1 MKALRVWDPQP
12 VPLSSGKT
20 PVDGKF
26 VFAPKLDAQGKVAR
40 YRARFVA
47 RGFTQ
52 RAGSDYTETFSS
64 VVKWATIRMVAALA
78 AVNDWEIHV
87 VDVKT
92 AFLRAPL
99 EEEVY
104 LRQPPELSDGT
115 DRVLRLRQA
124 LYGLKQ
130 SPRAWEQELG
140 KFLVGQGFKRCVSDR
155 ALYVKAVPGGVV
167 IVPVYVD
174 DLMVTGTP
182 PAAVEGFKAEL
193 RKAYE
198 TQDLGPIS
206 TYLGVQVGRDRGKKT
221 LTLGLPKYISNLE
234 TRFQELLDTTTV
246 RGSASPMVPDV
257 MKLLKQPQEV
267 REPKQ
272 AAPVSK
278 ELYMSLLGSLMFASI
293 TCRPDLAF
301 SVSLLSRWGTDP
313 KQLHLD
319 ALTRVLKYLVK
330 TKGAV
335 LTYTGK
341 GATMQP
347 CVYTDSDW
355 GPEDDGLSRAGWTA
369 KLAGGCI
376 SWYSKKLQLTATSS
390 TEAEYKALS
399 MAPRRRCG

>member
-1 MKALRVWDPQP
+1 
-12 VPLSSGKT
+12 
-20 PVDGKF
+20 
-26 VFAPKLDAQGKVAR
+26 
-40 YRARFVA
+40 
-47 RGFTQ
+47 
-52 RAGSDYTETFSS
+52 
-64 VVKWATIRMVAALA
+64 VAALA

-104 LRQPPELSDGT
+104 LRQPAELSDGT

-193 RKAYE
+193 KKAYE

-257 MKLLKQPQEV
+257 MKLLK
-267 REPKQ
+267 
-272 AAPVSK
+272 
-278 ELYMSLLGSLMFASI
+278 I
-293 TCRPDLAF
+293 TYPE
-301 SVSLLSRWGTDP
+301 SRD
-313 KQLHLD
+313 
-319 ALTRVLKYLVK
+319 Y
-330 TKGAV
+330 
-335 LTYTGK
+335 
-341 GATMQP
+341 
-347 CVYTDSDW
+347 
-355 GPEDDGLSRAGWTA
+355 
-369 KLAGGCI
+369 I
-376 SWYSKKLQLTATSS
+376 
-390 TEAEYKALS
+390 
-399 MAPRRRCG
+399 PRD